1 MSNPNLL
8 VEMVNKTIDKL
19 DTRTIEKLQSW
30 GKVVQL
36 TIDDVNYYID
46 FKKIKQ
52 TRLIK
57 GEDPAFDF
65 KLSTSSSVFNQI
77 IHNELNPVE
86 AVVSGEVAIEGS
98 LTDALEFSEMMTAN
112 Q

>member
-1 MSNPNLL
+1 MF
-8 VEMVNKTIDKL
+8 NKTIDRL
-19 DTRTIEKLQSW
+19 DSPTMEKLQIW

-36 TIDDVNYYID
+36 TIDDEDYYID
-46 FKKIKQ
+46 FKEIMT

-57 GEDPAFDF
+57 GKHFSFDF
-65 KLSTSSSVFNQI
+65 KLSTSSSIFNQI

-98 LTDALEFSEMMTAN
+98 LTDALEFSEMMTNN